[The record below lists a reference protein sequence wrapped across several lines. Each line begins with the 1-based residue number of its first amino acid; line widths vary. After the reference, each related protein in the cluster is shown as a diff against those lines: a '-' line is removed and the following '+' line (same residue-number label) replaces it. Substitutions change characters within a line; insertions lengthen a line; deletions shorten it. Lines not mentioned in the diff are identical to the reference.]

1 MNTYVYQRMTNIKSY
16 VYECIGTITINTS
29 LDNPIILLRYQATLP
44 YQDNCSRFEPRL
56 KRFTHLRDYSL
67 TSSYTIMELCKTLFF
82 PDHIRPTCEE

>member
-67 TSSYTIMELCKTLFF
+67 TSADTSMDISLIPYSTQIILFT
-82 PDHIRPTCEE
+82 PHM